1 MTIER
6 REHRGQFMRRTLR
19 WNVTTSNVID
29 TGMVW
34 LYFSPTYRGGGN
46 DMYRL
51 DEGVLGGG
59 IGLFLI
65 VGHWPKLLSQTS
77 KGAS

>member
-1 MTIER
+1 MR
-6 REHRGQFMRRTLR
+6 RELR

-34 LYFSPTYRGGGN
+34 LYFSPIYRGGGD

-51 DEGVLGGG
+51 DEGVVGSGV
-59 IGLFLI
+59 GLFLI
-65 VGHWPKLLSQTS
+65 VGYRPKLLPQTS